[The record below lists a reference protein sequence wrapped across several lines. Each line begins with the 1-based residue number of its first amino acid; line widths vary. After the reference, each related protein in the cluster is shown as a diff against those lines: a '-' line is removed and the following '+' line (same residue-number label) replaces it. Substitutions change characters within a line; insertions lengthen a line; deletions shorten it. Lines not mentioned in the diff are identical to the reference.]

1 MAAKFTRFSETIL
14 TKQDQ
19 RVVSVTVKPLV
30 SDCTGTIYF
39 TDLMVQEGDRLTGY
53 VIHTEAL
60 LQKYRE
66 AGNIVPPRFYNG
78 VVRSAETVVLFNLGS
93 DTAGLDCY
101 LYPVQDMAAGSVSVS
116 LGAGAHKA
124 AFPMALN
131 AGDEVAL
138 LVSSRECLRNG
149 QPAVKHGFFQY
160 SATGDSKHLVK
171 LEDKRSARLLFW
183 FQEMQEG
190 GDIL

>member
-53 VIHTEAL
+53 VIHTETL
-60 LQKYRE
+60 LKKYRE
-66 AGNIVPPRFYNG
+66 DGAIVPPRFYNG

-93 DTAGLDCY
+93 ETAGLDCY

-124 AFPMALN
+124 AFPMALA

-138 LVSSRECLRNG
+138 LASSRECLRNG

-160 SATGDSKHLVK
+160 SAVGDSKHPVR
-171 LEDKRSARLLFW
+171 LEDKKSARLLFR

>member
-1 MAAKFTRFSETIL
+1 M
-14 TKQDQ
+14 
-19 RVVSVTVKPLV
+19 
-30 SDCTGTIYF
+30 
-39 TDLMVQEGDRLTGY
+39 
-53 VIHTEAL
+53 
-60 LQKYRE
+60 
-66 AGNIVPPRFYNG
+66 
-78 VVRSAETVVLFNLGS
+78 LFNLGS